1 MYNSEGEAPVI
12 RPKVRIEI
20 GKLLG
25 YRLGTVTFVSNV
37 NALLGKVKST
47 ARNVT
52 TCQVC
57 SLSKGFG

>member
-12 RPKVRIEI
+12 RRKAHVQPCE
-20 GKLLG
+20 LG
-25 YRLGTVTFVSNV
+25 YRLGSVTILSNA

-47 ARNVT
+47 AGNVT

-57 SLSKGFG
+57 SLFKSFG